1 MIYPSTFKV
10 YNASAGS
17 GKTFTLV
24 KEYLKIILSDPNV
37 RSYQNILAITF
48 TNKAATEMK
57 DRILESLL
65 EFSMMTEGHDDE
77 GMISILVEETG
88 LDSKVIQK
96 RAKEKLQDILKNY
109 ASFHIKTIDSFTN
122 KLIKSFA
129 FDLNLTSDFEVEL
142 DADSILREAVDE
154 VLSQIGIDKELTR
167 LLIDFSREKTLED
180 KSWDVSRDLYEVS
193 KLILNENHSKE
204 LDALKNK
211 NISDFSDLSL
221 KLRKSQKHHLGRLK
235 QIGENA
241 LDLID
246 QRGIEHSDFYYSQLP
261 KFFKKLLL
269 KPVDK
274 DFKAESSTSKNLEK
288 GIYYTK
294 NKPEAAKS
302 AIDSIINDL
311 IGLYWES
318 LSVFREYKLNDM
330 ILKNLVPL
338 AVIKTIN
345 QALEAIKI
353 NNNIRLNSEF
363 NQLISDHLINEPA
376 AFIYEKLGERFKF
389 FFIDEMQ
396 DTSELQWNNL
406 IPLVDNALSS
416 EKTGLMLV
424 GDAKQAIYRWRGGHA
439 EQFINLSS
447 EKDRTETNPF
457 QIQKTLKN
465 LDTNYRSHREIIQ
478 FNNGFFSHIGHH
490 FEPEKYKSL
499 YRIGNNQKTNSK
511 EGGFVRLQFT
521 EPLKNNDERNE
532 VYPKLVYETIEE
544 LLTQFDASEICILVR
559 KKKEG
564 AAIAKFLTE
573 KGVDIVSSETLM
585 LKNNTAVNFIINM
598 LQLFEDED
606 NEDAK
611 FEILEFLYQHLG
623 VKEDQHGFFTSMLK
637 LNSKDLFK
645 ALEKYGVLF
654 DKEDY
659 NQYSILEGV
668 EELIRSFR
676 LTRESDSF
684 LQFFMDF
691 VFDYS
696 QRKSQKNISFLAFW
710 EEKKEKL
717 NIVNSEDIK
726 AVRIMTIHKSKGL
739 EFPVVIYP
747 YNMALYDDR
756 DPKAWLDQLDKER
769 FLGFDKILVN
779 SGSAIRSIGEY
790 GEEIYEKQQRERQ
803 LDSYNLLYVC
813 LTRAVEQLY
822 VISEIKSSKEGL
834 RNSSELFMDYLEKEG
849 IWKEE
854 ILCYEFGE
862 MLRSGKHKSDSKEA
876 EMQRDFISSSW
887 KDHQIHIVTNS
898 ELLWDSQRGEAI
910 GYGNLI
916 HEIMEAVKTWED
928 VENALSKF
936 VARGLLDLEKKEE
949 MRHLIHT
956 IICHPDLREYYKP
969 GLKIMNEREILSE
982 SGEILIPDRLVFNE
996 DEVVVIDY
1004 KTGQPNSSHKLQV
1017 ENYASVLR
1025 KMNYKVKEK
1034 VIIYLDKEIKI
1045 IKS

>member
-1 MIYPSTFKV
+1 MIYPSTFRV

-24 KEYLKIILSDPNV
+24 KEYLKIILTDPNV

-48 TNKAATEMK
+48 TNKAAAEMK

-65 EFSMMTEGHDDE
+65 EFSVWTEGEDNE
-77 GMISILVEETG
+77 GMLAILMEETG
-88 LDSKVIQK
+88 LKSEIIKK

-129 FDLNLTSDFEVEL
+129 FDLNLTADFEVEL
-142 DADSILREAVDE
+142 DADSILREAVDD

-167 LLIDFSREKTLED
+167 LLVDFSKEKTLED

-204 LDALKNK
+204 LEALKNK
-211 NISDFSDLSL
+211 NIGDFSELSRT
-221 KLRKSQKHHLGRLK
+221 LRKSQKYHLETLK
-235 QIGENA
+235 GIGENA
-241 LDLID
+241 LELID
-246 QRGIEHSDFYYSQLP
+246 QRGIEPSDFYYSQVP
-261 KFFKKLLL
+261 KFFKKLLQ

-274 DFKAESSTSKNLEK
+274 DFDPDSSTSKNLEK

-294 NKPEAAKS
+294 NKKEEAKL
-302 AIDSIINDL
+302 AIESIIEEL
-311 IGLYWES
+311 KGLYKQS
-318 LSVFREYKLNDM
+318 FSVFREYKLNDM

-345 QALEAIKI
+345 QALEAIKT

-406 IPLVDNALSS
+406 IPLIDNALST

-439 EQFINLSS
+439 EQFIHLSS
-447 EKDRTETNPF
+447 EKNGTDANPF
-457 QIQKTLKN
+457 QTEKALKN
-465 LDTNYRSHREIIQ
+465 LDTNYRSHREIID
-478 FNNGFFSHIGHH
+478 FNNAFFSHIGEH
-490 FEPEKYKSL
+490 FQPDAYKSL
-499 YRIGNNQKTNSK
+499 YRTGNRQKINSK
-511 EGGFVRLQFT
+511 KGGYVRLQFT
-521 EPLKNNDERNE
+521 EALKNNDERNE
-532 VYPKLVYETIEE
+532 VYPNLVFEAIEE
-544 LLTQFDASEICILVR
+544 LSAQFDPSEICILVR

-564 AAIAKFLTE
+564 AAIAKFLAE
-573 KGVDIVSSETLM
+573 KGVEIVSSETLM
-585 LKNNTAVNFIINM
+585 LKNNAAVNFIINM
-598 LQLFEDED
+598 LQLFEDEE

-611 FEILEFLYQHLG
+611 FEILEFLYQHLK
-623 VKEDQHGFFTSMLK
+623 VKADQHEFLSSMVK
-637 LNSKDLFK
+637 LNAKDLFK
-645 ALEKYGVLF
+645 ALEDFGISF
-654 DKEDY
+654 DKEDFD
-659 NQYSILEGV
+659 QYSILEGV

-756 DPKAWLDQLDKER
+756 DPKAWLENLDKER
-769 FLGFDKILVN
+769 FMGFDKILVN
-779 SGSAIRSIGEY
+779 SGSAIRNIGEY
-790 GEEIYEKQQRERQ
+790 GEEIYQKQQEERQ

-822 VISEIKSSKEGL
+822 VISEIKGSKEGL
-834 RNSSELFMDYLEKEG
+834 RNSSELFIDYLEKKG
-849 IWKEE
+849 LWKENV
-854 ILCYEFGE
+854 LRYEFGE
-862 MLRSGKHKSDSKEA
+862 ISRSGRRSYDSKTA
-876 EMQRDFISSSW
+876 EIQKDFISSSW
-887 KDHQIHIVTNS
+887 KDHQIHIVANS
-898 ELLWDSQRGEAI
+898 ELLWDSERGDAI
-910 GYGNLI
+910 EYGNLI
-916 HEIMEAVKTWED
+916 HEIMESIKTEED
-928 VENALSKF
+928 IENALTKF
-936 VARGLLDLEKKEE
+936 INKGLLDLENKEE
-949 MRHLIHT
+949 VRELIRM
-956 IICHPDLREYYKP
+956 IICHPDLSEYYKP
-969 GLKIMNEREILSE
+969 GLKVLNEREILTE
-982 SGEILIPDRLVFNE
+982 SGVILIPDRLVFDGNE
-996 DEVVVIDY
+996 VTVIDY
-1004 KTGQPNSSHKLQV
+1004 KTGQPNESHKLQI

-1025 KMNYKVKEK
+1025 KMNYRVQEK
-1034 VIIYLDKEIKI
+1034 ILIYLDKKITI

>member
-24 KEYLKIILSDPNV
+24 KEYLKIILTDPNV

-65 EFSMMTEGHDDE
+65 EFSVMTEEQDSD
-77 GMISILVEETG
+77 GMLSILMEETG
-88 LDSKVIQK
+88 LESSVIKK

-167 LLIDFSREKTLED
+167 LLVDFSKEKTLED

-204 LDALKNK
+204 LEALKK
-211 NISDFSDLSL
+211 KDIADFSGLSL
-221 KLRKSQKHHLGRLK
+221 KLRESQKHNLESLRE
-235 QIGENA
+235 IGEKA

-246 QRGIEHSDFYYSQLP
+246 QRGIAHSDFYYSQLP
-261 KFFKKLLL
+261 KFFKKLLQ

-274 DFKAESSTSKNLEK
+274 DFNPKSSTSLNLEN

-294 NKPEAAKS
+294 NKKEDAKS
-302 AIDSIINDL
+302 AIENIIDNL
-311 IGLYWES
+311 TELYKEAF
-318 LSVFREYKLNDM
+318 SVFREYKLNDM
-330 ILKNLVPL
+330 ILRNLVPL

-345 QALEAIKI
+345 QALDAIKT

-363 NQLISDHLINEPA
+363 NQLISEHLINEPA

-406 IPLVDNALSS
+406 IPLIDNALSS

-447 EKDRTETNPF
+447 ERKETEANPF
-457 QIQKTLKN
+457 QIEKTLKN
-465 LDTNYRSHREIIQ
+465 LDTNYRSHQEIIH
-478 FNNGFFSHIGHH
+478 FNNAFFSHIGKH
-490 FEPEKYKSL
+490 FQPEAYKSL
-499 YRIGNNQKTNSK
+499 YLTGNSQKTNSK
-511 EGGFVRLQFT
+511 EGGYVRLQFT
-521 EPLKNNDERNE
+521 ETLKNNDERNE
-532 VYPKLVYETIEE
+532 VYPNLVFETIGE
-544 LLTQFDASEICILVR
+544 LLTQFDPSEICILVR

-573 KGVDIVSSETLM
+573 KGVEIVSSETLM
-585 LKNNTAVNFIINM
+585 LKNNAAVNFIINM
-598 LQLFEDED
+598 LQLFEDEE

-611 FEILEFLYQHLG
+611 FEILEFLYQHLE
-623 VKEDQHGFFTSMLK
+623 VKEDQHEFFSSMVK
-637 LNSKDLFK
+637 LNAKELFQ
-645 ALEKYGVLF
+645 ALEEYGILF
-654 DKEDY
+654 DRENY

-676 LTRESDSF
+676 LTAESDSF

-696 QRKSQKNISFLAFW
+696 QRKSQKSISFLAFW

-717 NIVNSEDIK
+717 NIVNSEDVK

-756 DPKAWLDQLDKER
+756 DPKAWLDNLDEEQY
-769 FLGFDKILVN
+769 LGFDKILVN
-779 SGSAIRSIGEY
+779 SGSGIRNIGDY
-790 GEEIYEKQQRERQ
+790 GEEVYEKQQKERQ

-822 VISEIKSSKEGL
+822 VISEIKGSKEGL
-834 RNSSELFMDYLEKEG
+834 RNSSELFIDYLEKEG
-849 IWKEE
+849 LWKEE
-854 ILCYEFGE
+854 ILRYEFGE
-862 MLRSGKHKSDSKEA
+862 ISRSGKHRSDSKSA
-876 EMQRDFISSSW
+876 EIQKEFISSSW

-898 ELLWDSQRGEAI
+898 ELLWDSERGDAI

-916 HEIMEAVKTWED
+916 HEIMESVKTED
-928 VENALSKF
+928 DMENTLSGF
-936 VARGLLDLEKKEE
+936 VTRGLLTHEEKEE
-949 MRHLIHT
+949 VGGLIKT
-956 IICHPDLREYYKP
+956 IIRHPDLREYYRP
-969 GLKIMNEREILSE
+969 GLKILNEREILTE
-982 SGEILIPDRLVFNE
+982 SGVILIPDRLVFE
-996 DEVVVIDY
+996 GDEVVIIDY
-1004 KTGQPNSSHKLQV
+1004 KTGQPNASHILQID
-1017 ENYASVLR
+1017 NYASVLS
-1025 KMNYKVKEK
+1025 KMNYRIKEK
-1034 VIIYLDKEIKI
+1034 VLIYLDKEITI
-1045 IKS
+1045 IKR